1 MVSNRQYLFCH
12 NLISGL
18 KLDKIPEIF
27 FSKMSIIYGTA
38 YRSRIK

>member
-27 FSKMSIIYGTA
+27 FSKCPLFMAQLIGPV
-38 YRSRIK
+38 